1 MCTVFPVG
9 VACVERGVVVEA
21 GKNYSGQSD
30 GAAHR
35 VRIAREALNC
45 TVRPALGGVTYS
57 GQSGG
62 AALRVRIAIE
72 RPSTVQS
79 DLRWVE

>member
-35 VRIAREALNC
+35 VRIA
-45 TVRPALGGVTYS
+45 
-57 GQSGG
+57 
-62 AALRVRIAIE
+62 IE
-72 RPSTVQS
+72 WPSIVQS
-79 DLRWVE
+79 DLRWVV

>member
-1 MCTVFPVG
+1 MALNCAVRPALGG
-9 VACVERGVVVEA
+9 VI
-21 GKNYSGQSD
+21 YSGQSG

-35 VRIAREALNC
+35 VRIAREALSY
-45 TVRPALGGVTYS
+45 TVRPALGGMNYS
-57 GQSGG
+57 GQSDG
-62 AALRVRIAIE
+62 AANRVRIAIE